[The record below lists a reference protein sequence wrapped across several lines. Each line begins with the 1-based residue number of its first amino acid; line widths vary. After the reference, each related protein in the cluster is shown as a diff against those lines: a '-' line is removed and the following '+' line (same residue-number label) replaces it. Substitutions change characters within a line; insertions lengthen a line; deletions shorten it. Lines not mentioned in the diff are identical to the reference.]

1 MADKCIGRLTLDTK
15 QIDEAVKN
23 VNDKLKELGVGIKV
37 DLSNKVSSEVKK
49 QLDSVLKEIE
59 KYETKMSEAVDKA
72 INNAESKTT
81 KKVDDKN
88 LKEAIALWKEYYN
101 LMTKAQ
107 NASNAGRNNQ
117 ADYYEKE
124 ANALVKDVQ
133 ALRERAENTE
143 TVTRAMRSYNAAVEA
158 GADKRA
164 ANDAKAAAQAQKDL
178 AREIENSVK
187 ARQRA
192 TEIANAQALQ
202 DEANVIEA
210 LIELYR
216 RKAQMDTEATKSVAA
231 GNVNNA
237 NLYLQEEQAIQ
248 KTIDTIAKLYPEL
261 DKVAQADDRVAEAE
275 LRRQAAS
282 NSAKQKAEELNYKQ
296 ITEDINNYANALTA
310 MLNEQAKFNQQ
321 VASGKLVEGTEQYT
335 QAEEKLRHLES
346 AAISAGQKLDQS
358 GREAAM
364 GMQEVQ
370 TALDNVNVSIAAI
383 NDSGQVS
390 ALTQVEN
397 AYKQLTTAI
406 KNYNLAKKAGNEE
419 GMASQQAEINSA
431 MQIITSIEQIVDK
444 LNVESSVREQI
455 RAKIEQ
461 AKIAQD
467 AQAKGVGSAVQATG
481 ELESQVKGLVT
492 RYLSLMAVI
501 RTITN
506 LMNNMVE
513 YVSEYSDKMNEIQ
526 MITMKTDSE
535 VAQLAETYRNLA
547 ADMSVSSLDM
557 ADAAIYFTRQG
568 LGAAEIEK
576 RLRNVTMYA
585 KAANVEFKDASEII
599 TAVVNSMGLVEQEA
613 EDGRDAAQRVA
624 DVFLNIGDHAATS
637 GQEIGEAM
645 QKAAASAGAF
655 GVSMEWLAA
664 YIATVSETTRQEA
677 RTIGTAFNTIIA
689 RLHQIKST
697 GYNQEDET
705 KINDISKALS
715 KIDVALM
722 DQSGNWR
729 DMEVILQEIAEEWDD
744 LDGKTKSYIAT
755 TMAGVKQQNVFLAL
769 MNDMS
774 KGVEGN
780 SRAFE
785 LHELAMDSD
794 GVAADKYAVYLDSV
808 TAAQERLTIAQENFY
823 SMLDESVIKSWYNS
837 LAGIINYITA
847 ATESMSGLNI
857 ILPVVAGGIYLIATA
872 VKTSLIPALTK
883 AGSVLALL
891 QAHPIMLTISAVVAG
906 ITALTVATNLFNS
919 QAQKTAEAFDE
930 ANNKIA
936 ESQEKIEKYKNAQ
949 SNVSDVFDKL
959 GGSAKLTA
967 EDLEKYDE
975 KLDEIAKISPVAK
988 QVIEELKAGLIDQQE
1003 AAARLNEELER
1014 LIENEE
1020 KVSMRNLVKRYMN
1033 YQTDAPELMESAM
1046 ANRGVTKGNATEAYK
1061 NAIQFGYYGNTLE
1074 EEMMTYIKSMLDYYT
1089 SGRGG
1094 NLNISDAWDK
1104 IASVIIYETFGSLN
1118 VEEALTEEVNREMEY
1133 VLSTIGKDLDPADF
1147 AIVKKRLF
1155 DALFGDDGSLS
1166 MEEYDKFSD
1175 VMSSFLNNYL
1185 FGGVDRIKEELSD
1198 IDIAEIIAESM
1209 FDPAYFGDLF
1219 KEKGEDFSRDF
1230 IDTYKQLIEDGF
1242 SEEEI
1247 KNVFMGIGQQYW
1259 DGAIGILKDRMIRAI
1274 KDQFGT
1280 DFLGEIY
1287 QNENGDKVEDSLLWD
1302 DLDYDSLKMVF
1313 DLMQSG
1319 VVSLDEVN
1327 QMMIEANGNAQ
1338 TFTENLKG
1346 YGEQVGFFVEDIDDF
1361 VEPPK
1366 GMDELVKE
1374 LNASTKEVQALDSAI
1389 KAIQDDPDNINYS
1402 DILGLAEAHPE
1413 LLTVIG
1419 DSKALLEMLQAIR
1432 AEAGNNQRGIFKEMI
1447 LGNEKTMAGS
1457 KYAESGFKTLGEYR
1471 KSLFGNDEALAA
1483 FDAEVEAWIA
1493 VLEKANEDFKENQK
1507 EEAAAAKEATKS
1519 FSEAVSEV
1527 ETLDSI
1533 INKLEQEK
1541 KVDFSDIINLSTA
1554 HPEIVAVAGDID
1566 ALTEALRN
1574 LKESAKETVRLKIE
1588 SAIMDSKEWM
1598 ANSEFA
1604 STGYATLGE
1613 YKASLN
1619 PAAGEDLAAVDR
1631 AVKESTNNIIGLS
1644 DAMGNLEESNTE
1656 AAKSFDA
1663 TIDEIENINTAL
1675 DKLEAGKK
1683 MDFSDLIDLSTAHPE
1698 ILGAINDI
1706 KTLKEVLAS
1715 IRAEDTAAVLDEIYS
1730 KILGDDI
1737 KNSPFKDMASDTIK
1751 TLNDYKKTLQE
1762 GTPEFEAVS
1771 AYLEQCAMNLFAAS
1785 DYLNQLDPATIQR
1798 WQDMFFGGGNV
1809 DLNNRKTIDARKLT
1823 EAGWEGAGDGIAT
1836 IFSKTYSAGGEGA
1849 DIHWNQNVVFDVTPI
1864 TPDGKV
1870 LTPDELEAYMAELFE
1885 KSANMDELMANDAAG
1900 KGILIK
1906 IRTLLDDESF
1916 EAAMDNE
1923 SKQMDLLHM
1932 LQEALYGVNEAEQT
1946 WLQTQAQQTQ
1956 SDAEANWAES
1966 NGYIQQITGLQ
1977 QALEEGGPEAALA
1990 TFNSYLEQNEDLVE
2004 GLADTYPLLVQRLA
2018 EVEAAQDAYNEVLKD
2033 HDENSEEA
2041 QEAMAKLQKATQAFG
2056 GELNKT
2062 QKYLST
2068 KHFKNTADAIKELGE
2083 GTISATDAYDTF
2095 VAECDKVTKA
2105 QEDVNDVTQKL
2116 SKNTDVTVSDVSNL
2130 ADVLG
2135 MSADQ
2140 ILSDWPAAVAEFNDL
2155 ISAGGELESVF
2166 NALNEAAFIK
2176 ITGVSEADFSN
2187 LENGLFAVNADAQ
2200 ALIELLQATGQWE
2213 VVPMDL
2219 PQNAKVWNPDGLGGG
2234 FWSTVSAVGKATV
2247 LKPTNNNP
2255 FKSSSSTGTT
2265 TSGSSGSSGG
2275 GGGGSSSSSGSTEVE
2290 KMLNLMQQV
2299 QDIQDNQKSYYQAQR
2314 SYYSQTGQLQGV
2326 IAYAQKEKEVLE
2338 DQNAT
2343 LQDNIDN
2350 IEEYMRA
2357 KSEELASLSTSDESY
2372 EEVADDLDK
2381 LQDAHADYTEQI
2393 IENKTA
2399 IEELN
2404 DTIDETND
2412 TIRQME
2418 IDLRDLIYGAIEDRE
2433 EKRKNMLENEI
2444 EMENIIIDLLKK
2456 RYEIERD
2463 DILDATNERIDALQ
2477 KERDLL
2483 DEQLAARKAQAE
2495 AEDKVAKLKE
2505 LEVKYQRIIADPTRA
2520 KEAKQIKG
2528 EIDELRKEMAWDLA
2542 EEEVK
2547 AQQDSIDQQ
2556 ITSLEDYI
2564 EYVENYYNDL
2574 FEHPQK
2580 LIDEMREIITG
2591 TQEEIL
2597 NWLKENDEEYQ
2608 NSTENTQQSMVE
2620 SWTETYNDMK
2630 GIITTYWDEVEE
2642 IIAQGDEYIIEFLK
2656 DNSADYAAAGKL
2668 QAEAYV
2674 DEWMEQ
2680 LENLK
2685 KAYEEVAT
2693 VAAASYETIEEST
2706 YSGNNGGSNNGGSS
2720 TVSSVLGNISLG
2732 SAILSGVKS
2741 GVGATGSY
2749 ANSSSKNS
2757 GYTTDAN
2764 RYSSKVTKYASGG
2777 VASTTGIAWLDGSLQ
2792 EPERVLSPYQTKLFD
2807 SMVEALQN
2815 IDKIAIPGMSNLG
2828 NIQSTGSNPVSVGD
2842 IIVNVDNLDTDD
2854 DYEELAQ
2861 KVSEVLMDR
2870 IGKTSVIGG
2879 LRIRSI

>member
-1 MADKCIGRLTLDTK
+1 MADKCIGKLYLDIGQVK
-15 QIDEAVKN
+15 KDIEDVNKFLSQIGANINIE
-23 VNDKLKELGVGIKV
+23 DKLSQKISAALGKLVKEAKRAGEEAQKAISQGLSADINVSVYEKMQQKV
-37 DLSNKVSSEVKK
+37 LAAENKMRAEADKTIAKQEERAEREAAAVERAEERKRAAREKQEAAYEQVWLKAEAERARAQAAEDARIDREVAKAEAAAEKK
-49 QLDSVLKEIE
+49 AAAEE
-59 KYETKMSEAVDKA
+59 KAAERTAAAREKQEAAYQKVWDKA
-72 INNAESKTT
+72 IFDQRQNE
-81 KKVDDKN
+81 
-88 LKEAIALWKEYYN
+88 LKQYQKDIE
-101 LMTKAQ
+101 
-107 NASNAGRNNQ
+107 
-117 ADYYEKE
+117 DY
-124 ANALVKDVQ
+124 
-133 ALRERAENTE
+133 
-143 TVTRAMRSYNAAVEA
+143 
-158 GADKRA
+158 
-164 ANDAKAAAQAQKDL
+164 AKAL
-178 AREIENSVK
+178 A
-187 ARQRA
+187 
-192 TEIANAQALQ
+192 T
-202 DEANVIEA
+202 
-210 LIELYR
+210 
-216 RKAQMDTEATKSVAA
+216 M
-231 GNVNNA
+231 
-237 NLYLQEEQAIQ
+237 
-248 KTIDTIAKLYPEL
+248 
-261 DKVAQADDRVAEAE
+261 
-275 LRRQAAS
+275 
-282 NSAKQKAEELNYKQ
+282 
-296 ITEDINNYANALTA
+296 
-310 MLNEQAKFNQQ
+310 MNEQAKFNQQ

-370 TALDNVNVSIAAI
+370 TAIDNVNVSMGAI
-383 NDSGQVS
+383 NDAGQVS
-390 ALTQVEN
+390 VLTQVEN

-406 KNYNLAKKAGNEE
+406 KNYNIAKKAGNEE

-501 RTITN
+501 RSITN

-576 RLRNVTMYA
+576 RLKNVTMYA

-613 EDGRDAAQRVA
+613 EDGREAAQRVA

-705 KINDISKALS
+705 KINDIAKALS

-729 DMEVILQEIAEEWDD
+729 DMEIILQEIAKEWNN

-774 KGVEGN
+774 KGAEDG

-785 LHELAMDSD
+785 LYNLAIDSV
-794 GVAADKYAVYLDSV
+794 GVASEKYGVYLDTV
-808 TAAQERLTIAQENFY
+808 TASQERLTVAQEKFY
-823 SMLDESVIKSWYNS
+823 SILNEDIIKGWNDA
-837 LAGIINYITA
+837 LAGFINMLT
-847 ATESMSGLNI
+847 SGAEAWGNWTI
-857 ILPVVAGGIYLIATA
+857 ILPVVAGVITA
-872 VKTSLIPALTK
+872 VGIAIKGLNLKLGETVTLMT
-883 AGSVLALL
+883 LL
-891 QAHPIMLTISAVVAG
+891 EAHPVMMAISAAILVIAGLVTIINGVASAVETADEKLKRINNTIS
-906 ITALTVATNLFNS
+906 
-919 QAQKTAEAFDE
+919 
-930 ANNKIA
+930 
-936 ESQEKIEKYKNAQ
+936 ESQNRVTTYESQLKRLDEMFTDIGDDSQMSADEIEKYNDLLNELSQISPRAAEAVEKLKNNIGDQKEAYEQINEEIERYIANEQIIQ
-949 SNVSDVFDKL
+949 SLALSEKTGVKREVSEGEKFASIILERGHLGSMATSERYSIVEHEVSDNIQALIEDLVQREYSWDQIEKIVSARFMEGMNETDYLAKTANALIDEYINTIGMAMNSVDKAAVRSRLSNMIFGEDGILDFSEYQNMNNVLKNFIDQAILHGFDPQDLMSTRDRIKLIGENFFENLFDMMFGDQLDELMAGGEADIFADKLSVAISELMELGFSDIEIGDALRNVDLSEWVNAIELMRQKIIDEIKNNAGVEELGFSVLDMITGEETYDQSKWDELDVSTLKLVNDLILAGVEFDKINLALEQSESLDEFKGKLGELSAEFETSTEEAYNFGNSIKDIQNSVKDIQAIDKAIEDVQKNGKDFNVSDMFDLAQTHKEL
-959 GGSAKLTA
+959 IPIIGD
-967 EDLEKYDE
+967 ED
-975 KLDEIAKISPVAK
+975 AV
-988 QVIEELKAGLIDQQE
+988 
-1003 AAARLNEELER
+1003 LER
-1014 LIENEE
+1014 LI
-1020 KVSMRNLVKRYMN
+1020 K
-1033 YQTDAPELMESAM
+1033 
-1046 ANRGVTKGNATEAYK
+1046 
-1061 NAIQFGYYGNTLE
+1061 
-1074 EEMMTYIKSMLDYYT
+1074 
-1089 SGRGG
+1089 
-1094 NLNISDAWDK
+1094 
-1104 IASVIIYETFGSLN
+1104 
-1118 VEEALTEEVNREMEY
+1118 
-1133 VLSTIGKDLDPADF
+1133 
-1147 AIVKKRLF
+1147 
-1155 DALFGDDGSLS
+1155 
-1166 MEEYDKFSD
+1166 
-1175 VMSSFLNNYL
+1175 
-1185 FGGVDRIKEELSD
+1185 IKEEATS
-1198 IDIAEIIAESM
+1198 
-1209 FDPAYFGDLF
+1209 
-1219 KEKGEDFSRDF
+1219 
-1230 IDTYKQLIEDGF
+1230 
-1242 SEEEI
+1242 
-1247 KNVFMGIGQQYW
+1247 
-1259 DGAIGILKDRMIRAI
+1259 
-1274 KDQFGT
+1274 
-1280 DFLGEIY
+1280 
-1287 QNENGDKVEDSLLWD
+1287 
-1302 DLDYDSLKMVF
+1302 
-1313 DLMQSG
+1313 
-1319 VVSLDEVN
+1319 
-1327 QMMIEANGNAQ
+1327 
-1338 TFTENLKG
+1338 
-1346 YGEQVGFFVEDIDDF
+1346 
-1361 VEPPK
+1361 
-1366 GMDELVKE
+1366 
-1374 LNASTKEVQALDSAI
+1374 
-1389 KAIQDDPDNINYS
+1389 
-1402 DILGLAEAHPE
+1402 
-1413 LLTVIG
+1413 
-1419 DSKALLEMLQAIR
+1419 
-1432 AEAGNNQRGIFKEMI
+1432 NQRGLI
-1447 LGNEKTMAGS
+1447 KTMLLGDTDIMSGS
-1457 KYAESGFKTLGEYR
+1457 SYAASGYDTLQEYR
-1471 KSLFGNDEALAA
+1471 DSLTDPKAIEE
-1483 FDAEVEAWIA
+1483 FDAEIEQLVNEWQRLNEIIKKSSGETTEA
-1493 VLEKANEDFKENQK
+1493 E
-1507 EEAAAAKEATKS
+1507 KS
-1519 FSEAVSEV
+1519 FSAAVKEV
-1527 ETLDSI
+1527 ETLDTVI
-1533 INKLEQEK
+1533 GKLENEQ
-1541 KVDFSDIINLSTA
+1541 KVDFSDIIDLSTA
-1554 HPEIVAVAGDID
+1554 HPEIIAVSGDMD
-1566 ALTEALRN
+1566 VLLETLKNLRN
-1574 LKESAKETVRLKIE
+1574 EAKETVRLKIQ
-1588 SAIMDSKEWM
+1588 SDIMNSKEWM

-1604 STGYATLGE
+1604 STGYETIGA
-1613 YKASLN
+1613 YRASLN
-1619 PAAGEDLAAVDR
+1619 PAAGEDLAKVDR
-1631 AVKESTNNIIGLS
+1631 VIKESTDNIVGLS
-1644 DAMGNLEESNTE
+1644 EAMGNLEESNTA

-1675 DKLEAGKK
+1675 DKLDAGKK

-1706 KTLKEVLAS
+1706 ETLKEVLAS

-1751 TLNDYKKTLQE
+1751 TLNDYKNTLEE

-1798 WQDMFFGGGNV
+1798 WQDMFFGDGNV

-1885 KSANMDELMANDAAG
+1885 KSANMDELLANDAAG

-1946 WLQTQAQQTQ
+1946 WLQTQAQQAQ
-1956 SDAEANWAES
+1956 SDAEADWAES
-1966 NGYIQQITGLQ
+1966 NGYLQQITGLQ
-1977 QALEEGGPEAALA
+1977 QALEEGGSEAALA
-1990 TFNSYLEQNEDLVE
+1990 RFNSYLEQNEDIVE
-2004 GLADTYPLLVQRLA
+2004 GLADTYPLLIQQLA
-2018 EVEAAQDAYNEVLKD
+2018 EVEAAQEAYNEVLKD
-2033 HDENSEEA
+2033 HDADSEEA

-2068 KHFKNTADAIKELGE
+2068 KHFKTTADAIKKLGE

-2095 VAECDKVTKA
+2095 AAECDKVSKA

-2116 SKNTDVTVSDVSNL
+2116 SKNSDVTVNDVSNL

-2135 MSADQ
+2135 KSADQ

-2155 ISAGGELESVF
+2155 ISAGGELESMF

-2219 PQNAKVWNPDGLGGG
+2219 PQNAKVWNPDGFGGG

-2314 SYYSQTGQLQGV
+2314 SYYNQTGQLQGV
-2326 IAYAQKEKEVLE
+2326 IAYAEKEKAVLE
-2338 DQNAT
+2338 DQNKT

-2418 IDLRDLIYGAIEDRE
+2418 IDLRELIYGAIEDRE

-2444 EMENIIIDLLKK
+2444 EMENIILDLIKK

-2463 DILDATNERIDALQ
+2463 GILSTTDEKIAALQ
-2477 KERDLL
+2477 EERDLL
-2483 DEQLAARKAQAE
+2483 SEQLELRKQQAE
-2495 AEDKVAKLKE
+2495 QEDKQLQLQE
-2505 LEVKYQRIIADPTRA
+2505 LEVKYKRIMADPTRA
-2520 KEAKQIKG
+2520 KEAK
-2528 EIDELRKEMAWDLA
+2528 ELRKKIDDLREELSWQAA
-2542 EEEVK
+2542 EDEVK

-2556 ITSLEDYI
+2556 ITSLEDYKAYI
-2564 EYVENYYNDL
+2564 ESYYEDIL
-2574 FEHPQK
+2574 EHPQK
-2580 LIDEMREIITG
+2580 LIEEMRQIISG

-2597 NWLKENDEEYQ
+2597 NWLKENDEDYQ
-2608 NSTENTQQSMVE
+2608 NATENTQQSMIE
-2620 SWTETYNDMK
+2620 SWTETYNEMK
-2630 GIITTYWDEVEE
+2630 GILTLYWDEVEE
-2642 IIAQGDEYIIEFLK
+2642 IIEQGDDYIIDFLK
-2656 DNSADYAAAGKL
+2656 ENSADYAAAGKL

-2720 TVSSVLGNISLG
+2720 STSSLLGNIDLG
-2732 SAILSGVKS
+2732 AAIISGIQT
-2741 GVGATGSY
+2741 GVGNTGKSAATINKKST
-2749 ANSSSKNS
+2749 SSKKNNIS
-2757 GYTTDAN
+2757 M
-2764 RYSSKVTKYASGG
+2764 YASGG
-2777 VASTTGIAWLDGSLQ
+2777 EASSTGLAWLDGSLQ
-2792 EPERVLSPYQTKLFD
+2792 EPERVLSPYQTKLFN
-2807 SMVEALQN
+2807 SMVEALQS
-2815 IDKIAIPGMSNLG
+2815 IDKISVPGMSNFG
-2828 NIQSTGSNPVSVGD
+2828 DIQSTGSNPISVGD

-2861 KVSEVLMDR
+2861 KVGEVLMEE
-2870 IGKTSVIGG
+2870 IGKTAVVGG
-2879 LRIRSI
+2879 IRIRSI

>member
-1 MADKCIGRLTLDTK
+1 MADKCIGKLYLDIGQVK
-15 QIDEAVKN
+15 KDIEDVNKFLSQIGANINLE
-23 VNDKLKELGVGIKV
+23 DKLSQKISAALGKLVNEAKRAGEEAQKAISQGLSADINVSVYEKMQQKV
-37 DLSNKVSSEVKK
+37 LAAENKMRAEADKTIAKQEERAEREAAAVERAEERKRAAREKQEAAYEQVWLKAEAERERAQAAEDARIDREVAKAEAAAEKK
-49 QLDSVLKEIE
+49 AAAEE
-59 KYETKMSEAVDKA
+59 KAAERTAAAREKQEAAYQKVWDKA
-72 INNAESKTT
+72 IFDQRQNE
-81 KKVDDKN
+81 
-88 LKEAIALWKEYYN
+88 LKQYQKDIE
-101 LMTKAQ
+101 
-107 NASNAGRNNQ
+107 
-117 ADYYEKE
+117 DY
-124 ANALVKDVQ
+124 
-133 ALRERAENTE
+133 
-143 TVTRAMRSYNAAVEA
+143 
-158 GADKRA
+158 
-164 ANDAKAAAQAQKDL
+164 AKAL
-178 AREIENSVK
+178 A
-187 ARQRA
+187 
-192 TEIANAQALQ
+192 T
-202 DEANVIEA
+202 
-210 LIELYR
+210 
-216 RKAQMDTEATKSVAA
+216 M
-231 GNVNNA
+231 
-237 NLYLQEEQAIQ
+237 
-248 KTIDTIAKLYPEL
+248 
-261 DKVAQADDRVAEAE
+261 
-275 LRRQAAS
+275 
-282 NSAKQKAEELNYKQ
+282 
-296 ITEDINNYANALTA
+296 
-310 MLNEQAKFNQQ
+310 MNEQAKFNQQ

-346 AAISAGQKLDQS
+346 AAISAGQKIDQS

-370 TALDNVNVSIAAI
+370 TALDNVNVSMAAI

-419 GMASQQAEINSA
+419 GMESQQAEINSA
-431 MQIITSIEQIVDK
+431 MQIITSIERIVDK
-444 LNVESSVREQI
+444 LNIEAGVRDQI
-455 RAKIEQ
+455 KAKIEQ

-467 AQAKGVGSAVQATG
+467 AHAKGVGSAVQATG

-513 YVSEYSDKMNEIQ
+513 YVSEYSNKMNEIQ
-526 MITMKTDSE
+526 MITMKTDAE

-613 EDGRDAAQRVA
+613 EDGREAAQRVA

-975 KLDEIAKISPVAK
+975 KLDEIAKISPIAK

-1259 DGAIGILKDRMIRAI
+1259 DGAIGILKDRMIKAI

-1302 DLDYDSLKMVF
+1302 DLDYDSLKLVF

-1432 AEAGNNQRGIFKEMI
+1432 AEAGNNQRGIFREMI

-1457 KYAESGFKTLGEYR
+1457 KYAESGFKTLGDYR
-1471 KSLFGNDEALAA
+1471 KSLLGNAEALAA

-1493 VLEKANEDFKENQK
+1493 VLEKANEDFNENQK

-1527 ETLDSI
+1527 ETLDGVIS
-1533 INKLEQEK
+1533 KLEQEK

-1644 DAMGNLEESNTE
+1644 DAMGNLEESNTA
-1656 AAKSFDA
+1656 AAKSFDE
-1663 TIDEIENINTAL
+1663 TIDEIEDINTAL
-1675 DKLEAGKK
+1675 DKLDAGKK

-1706 KTLKEVLAS
+1706 ETLKEVLAS

-1751 TLNDYKKTLQE
+1751 TLNDYKNTLEE
-1762 GTPEFEAVS
+1762 GSPEFEAVS

-1785 DYLNQLDPATIQR
+1785 DYLNQLDPETIKR
-1798 WQDMFFGGGNV
+1798 WQDMFFSGGNV

-1823 EAGWEGAGDGIAT
+1823 EAGWEGAGEGIAT
-1836 IFSKTYSAGGEGA
+1836 LFSSTYSAGGEGA
-1849 DIHWNQNVVFDVTPI
+1849 DIHWNQNVVFDITPI
-1864 TPDGKV
+1864 TADGKV
-1870 LTPDELEAYMAELFE
+1870 LTPTELEDYMNELFA
-1885 KSANMDELMANDAAG
+1885 KSTNMDELLANDAAD
-1900 KGILIK
+1900 KGLLIK
-1906 IRTLLDDESF
+1906 IRTLLDNESF
-1916 EAAMDNE
+1916 ESAMESE
-1923 SKQMDLLHM
+1923 SKQMELLHLM
-1932 LQEALYGVNEAEQT
+1932 QEAIYGVNEAEQT
-1946 WLQTQAQQTQ
+1946 WLQTQAQQAQ
-1956 SDAEANWAES
+1956 NDAEADWAES
-1966 NGYIQQITGLQ
+1966 NGYLQQITGLQ
-1977 QALEEGGPEAALA
+1977 QALEEGGAEAALA
-1990 TFNSYLEQNEDLVE
+1990 TFNGYLEQNQDLAE
-2004 GLADTYPLLVQRLA
+2004 GLADKYPAIVQRLA
-2018 EVEAAQDAYNEVLKD
+2018 DVESAQDSYNKAVEQFG
-2033 HDENSEEA
+2033 ENSEEA
-2041 QEAMAKLQKATQAFG
+2041 KAEMSKLQKATKGLG
-2056 GELNKT
+2056 GELNNA
-2062 QKYLST
+2062 QKYLNT
-2068 KHFKNTADAIKELGE
+2068 KYFKNTANAIKDLSE
-2083 GTISATDAYDTF
+2083 GTITAAEAYDTF
-2095 VAECDKVTKA
+2095 ADECDNVTKA
-2105 QEDVNDVTQKL
+2105 QEDVNDATQKFAKG
-2116 SKNTDVTVSDVSNL
+2116 SNVAADDVSDLANL
-2130 ADVLG
+2130 LG
-2135 MSADQ
+2135 KTTDQ
-2140 ILSDWPAAVAEFNDL
+2140 ILSDWPAALDEFYTM

-2176 ITGVSEADFSN
+2176 ITGTSECDFSAIQNALLSTQN
-2187 LENGLFAVNADAQ
+2187 LAEDTINM
-2200 ALIELLQATGQWE
+2200 LIATGQWQLE
-2213 VVPMDL
+2213 TLSL
-2219 PQNAKVWNPDGLGGG
+2219 PQEGYVFDPLNGTWTR
-2234 FWSTVSAVGKATV
+2234 STITAQQTV
-2247 LKPTNNNP
+2247 LKPTGSNP
-2255 FKSSSSTGTT
+2255 FSSGSS
-2265 TSGSSGSSGG
+2265 SGSSGSSSSSSGG
-2275 GGGGSSSSSGSTEVE
+2275 GGGGGGSSSSSSGSTEVE
-2290 KMLNLMQQV
+2290 KMLDLMSQV
-2299 QDIQDNQKSYYQAQR
+2299 QDIQENQKSYYQAQR
-2314 SYYSQTGQLQGV
+2314 DYYSQTGLLQGV
-2326 IAYAQKEKEVLE
+2326 IAYAEKEKEVLE

-2343 LQDNIDN
+2343 LQDNIEN

-2357 KSEELASLSTSDESY
+2357 KQEELNALSTSDESY
-2372 EEVADDLDK
+2372 EEVADDLDQ
-2381 LQDAHADYTEQI
+2381 LQDAHADYTQQI

-2404 DTIDETND
+2404 EAIDDTND
-2412 TIRQME
+2412 AIRQME

-2433 EKRKNMLENEI
+2433 EKRAKMLESEI

-2463 DILDATNERIDALQ
+2463 DILNATNDRIDALQ

-2483 DEQLAARKAQAE
+2483 DEQLAQRKAQAE
-2495 AEDKVAKLKE
+2495 AEDKVTKLKE

-2520 KEAKQIKG
+2520 KEAKQIQS
-2528 EIDELRKEMAWDLA
+2528 EIEELRKDMAWDLA

-2556 ITSLEDYI
+2556 ITSLEDYV

-2580 LIDEMREIITG
+2580 LIDEMRTIITG

-2597 NWLKENDEEYQ
+2597 EWLKENDEEYK
-2608 NSTENTQQSMVE
+2608 NSTENTQLSMVE
-2620 SWTETYNDMK
+2620 GWTQTYNDMK
-2630 GIITTYWDEVEE
+2630 GILTLYWDEVEE
-2642 IIAQGDEYIIEFLK
+2642 IIAQGDDYIINFLK
-2656 DNSADYAAAGKL
+2656 ENSADYAAAGKL

-2685 KAYEEVAT
+2685 KAYQEVST
-2693 VAAASYETIEEST
+2693 VVAASYEAIEEST
-2706 YSGNNGGSNNGGSS
+2706 YSGSSGSGGGSS
-2720 TVSSVLGNISLG
+2720 SSSSSSSVLGNISTG
-2732 SAILSGVKS
+2732 ASILSGLKS
-2741 GVGATGSY
+2741 GLSAVASKSTSK
-2749 ANSSSKNS
+2749 ASSASSKW
-2757 GYTTDAN
+2757 TAM
-2764 RYSSKVTKYASGG
+2764 KYASGG
-2777 VASTTGIAWLDGSLQ
+2777 EASSTGLAWLDGSLQ
-2792 EPERVLSPYQTKLFD
+2792 EPERVLSPYQTKLFN

-2815 IDKIAIPGMSNLG
+2815 IDRISVPGMSNLG

-2879 LRIRSI
+2879 LRIRSV